1 MGIEVKRIL
10 ARIAYAL
17 EVIAGIVPK
26 DEVKPEPE
34 QEPEPEVKQTKG
46 GKK

>member
-1 MGIEVKRIL
+1 MGIEIKKIL

-26 DEVKPEPE
+26 
-34 QEPEPEVKQTKG
+34 QEPEPEPEPEPEKNTKG

>member
-10 ARIAYAL
+10 ARIAHAL

-26 DEVKPEPE
+26 DEVKTEPE
-34 QEPEPEVKQTKG
+34 QEPEEKPTKG
-46 GKK
+46 GRK